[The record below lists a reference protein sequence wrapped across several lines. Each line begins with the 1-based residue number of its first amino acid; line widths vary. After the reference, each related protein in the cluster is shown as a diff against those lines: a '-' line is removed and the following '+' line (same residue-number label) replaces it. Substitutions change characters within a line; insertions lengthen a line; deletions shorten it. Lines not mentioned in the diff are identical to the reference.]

1 MDDFLNAVHEARQEY
16 LDDYRPQLERLAK
29 ERDAKRESSKKEQL
43 ARLMKDMKVGGKGA
57 AKTAKSATPSTE
69 DLSQPIDE
77 TYEGDGQIIEPVS
90 EHQPPQPRAHVP
102 AQNLQERSGHQ
113 FGARGRAQDGMV
125 VKHAPMLRSQIG
137 FMLVQR
143 VVRHKPLVR
152 SGTCT
157 ACPVSPR

>member
-57 AKTAKSATPSTE
+57 AKTAKSATRSTE

-90 EHQPPQPRAHVP
+90 THQPPQPRAHVP
-102 AQNLQERSGHQ
+102 AQNIHEHSVIKSGRQGSRRS
-113 FGARGRAQDGMV
+113 MV

-137 FMLVQR
+137 FMLAQR
-143 VVRHKPLVR
+143 LIRQKPLVR
-152 SGTCT
+152 SSG
-157 ACPVSPR
+157 